1 MQIVGKDNCAF
12 SLEQAIEQKH
22 QTSKFEGNKIYVE
35 DIMLS
40 RQVLI
45 CKTII

>member
-22 QTSKFEGNKIYVE
+22 QTSKFDE
-35 DIMLS
+35 L
-40 RQVLI
+40 
-45 CKTII
+45 